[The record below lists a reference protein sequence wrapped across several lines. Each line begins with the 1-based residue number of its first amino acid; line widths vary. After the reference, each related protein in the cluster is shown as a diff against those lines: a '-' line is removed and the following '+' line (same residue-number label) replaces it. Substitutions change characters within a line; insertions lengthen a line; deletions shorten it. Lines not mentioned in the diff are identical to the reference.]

1 MIDKECKSIF
11 FFYVR
16 AALQFWLQFD
26 FVVRPFKNVKC
37 LVETTSNDAV
47 KELVQDLDFV
57 VGVHALYTVARMKK
71 KKEENNVRN
80 VWSKEENYLSTSL

>member
-1 MIDKECKSIF
+1 M
-11 FFYVR
+11 
-16 AALQFWLQFD
+16 
-26 FVVRPFKNVKC
+26 
-37 LVETTSNDAV
+37 ETTSNDAV